1 MNDSKRY
8 LKKIRAL
15 LPVWGS
21 YEKRFY
27 KDIQSNVTEF
37 CNAHPD
43 YTYADLVHEFN
54 SPEENVSQYLTNI
67 DPDYLSNKL
76 SFKKYI
82 KVTCVLLISTILIAV
97 MSWNLFLYT
106 ARRLKVICYYIGIAF
121 LVLGVI
127 NVMVGDFSLIFG
139 H

>member
-8 LKKIRAL
+8 FKKIRAL

-54 SPEENVSQYLTNI
+54 SPEENVSHYLTNI

-106 ARRLKVICYYIGIAF
+106 ARREFKEIMSQFDGTTIEEIQ
-121 LVLGVI
+121 
-127 NVMVGDFSLIFG
+127 
-139 H
+139 